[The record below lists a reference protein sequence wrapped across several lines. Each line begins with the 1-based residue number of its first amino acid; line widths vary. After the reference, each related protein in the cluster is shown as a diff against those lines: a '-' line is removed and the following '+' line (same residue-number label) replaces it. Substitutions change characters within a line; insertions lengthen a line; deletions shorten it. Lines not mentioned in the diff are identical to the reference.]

1 MDGIV
6 KPAAS
11 RDGAGCSVPM
21 RKQIELPP
29 IYMERDETVK
39 PEPRIEES
47 PELILRLVD
56 LIFFGNEEPEIPS

>member
-1 MDGIV
+1 
-6 KPAAS
+6 
-11 RDGAGCSVPM
+11 
-21 RKQIELPP
+21 
-29 IYMERDETVK
+29 MERDETVK